1 MILLLLS
8 ETVPYLMLSLFNFLF
23 KLPRILFLKESVI
36 HIKIYYSGL
45 YLPLPGIWKSV
56 RFCSQNRKMTGKAGR
71 DFSSWLLCSQ
81 RAAALFYVL
90 RFRAVLEV
98 GSISV
103 VESLAFLSSVVPPDC
118 AASAVESEAVVVE
131 HQRCAAFQPLPGSS
145 A

>member
-45 YLPLPGIWKSV
+45 CLPLPGIWKSV
-56 RFCSQNRKMTGKAGR
+56 RFCSQHRKMTGKAGS

-90 RFRAVLEV
+90 WLRAVIEA
-98 GSISV
+98 GSTSV
-103 VESLAFLSSVVPPDC
+103 AESLVFLSSVVPPDC
-118 AASAVESEAVVVE
+118 EASAVESETVVVE
-131 HQRCAAFQPLPGSS
+131 HQRCAAFQPLSDSS
-145 A
+145 V